1 MDKEN
6 DSTMTFGGDD
16 EPVNGGAYFD
26 GGCECG
32 GSEGG
37 YQGGGVVNDFS
48 VAKNLFGTN
57 PVFASVSGVITALF
71 MISLIVLMVLVLAT
85 PLSPSQYN
93 ATVAFS
99 IITLVLFIG
108 TMLTDGYKLFKLPM

>member
-1 MDKEN
+1 MDN
-6 DSTMTFGGDD
+6 DNDTTMTFGGDD
-16 EPVNGGAYFD
+16 EPVSGGAYFD

-32 GSEGG
+32 GTEGG

-57 PVFASVSGVITALF
+57 PVFASISGVITALF
-71 MISLIVLMVLVLAT
+71 MISLLVLIIIVLAT
-85 PLSPSQYN
+85 PLGPAQYN

-99 IITLVLFIG
+99 GITLALFIG
-108 TMLTDGYKLFKLPM
+108 TMLTDGYKLLKL